1 MGEAIFGMLLFSVF
15 AEEQRKMYRLGGSRL
30 GTAQG
35 LMGLRQG
42 EQKVAKYAVNFHTRA
57 RHRAFFRGLADYTED
72 KLVSHDVP
80 ATLNGVISLAI
91 WTDLYVQARR
101 WERHQLV
108 ELELRASLRGD
119 LVPQLR
125 KTTFGQSV

>member
-1 MGEAIFGMLLFSVF
+1 M
-15 AEEQRKMYRLGGSRL
+15 

-42 EQKVAKYAVNFHTRA
+42 EQKVAKYAINFHTRA
-57 RHRAFFRGLADYTED
+57 RNRAFFHGLADYIED

-80 ATLNGVISLAI
+80 AMLNGVIKLAI
-91 WTDLYVQARR
+91 WIDLYVQARR

-108 ELELRASLRGD
+108 ELELMLVRTRASSRGD